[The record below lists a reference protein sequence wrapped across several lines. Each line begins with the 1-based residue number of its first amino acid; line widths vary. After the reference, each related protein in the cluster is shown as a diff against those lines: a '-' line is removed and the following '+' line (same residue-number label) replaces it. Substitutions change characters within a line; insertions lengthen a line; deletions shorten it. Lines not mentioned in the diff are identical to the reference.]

1 MKRSSIAASFA
12 SGHFTQMVW
21 KGSEQLGCGSVTTSS
36 GALYVVCNYS
46 PPGNYIGEFVANVL
60 QPSS

>member
-21 KGSEQLGCGSVTTSS
+21 KGSEQLGCGSVTASS